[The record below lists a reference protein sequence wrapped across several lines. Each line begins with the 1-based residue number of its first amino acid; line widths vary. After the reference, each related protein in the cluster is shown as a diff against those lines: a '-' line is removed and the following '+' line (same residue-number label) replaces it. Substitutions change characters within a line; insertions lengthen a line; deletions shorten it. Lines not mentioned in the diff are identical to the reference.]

1 MFLTIIES
9 YRQSSDKTENLLKLK
24 VLVETLEDVVNLLG
38 VAEVHTA
45 TTTLVNIDVG
55 NFHGH

>member
-9 YRQSSDKTENLLKLK
+9 YRQSSDETEDLLKLK

-45 TTTLVNIDVG
+45 TTAFVNIDVG